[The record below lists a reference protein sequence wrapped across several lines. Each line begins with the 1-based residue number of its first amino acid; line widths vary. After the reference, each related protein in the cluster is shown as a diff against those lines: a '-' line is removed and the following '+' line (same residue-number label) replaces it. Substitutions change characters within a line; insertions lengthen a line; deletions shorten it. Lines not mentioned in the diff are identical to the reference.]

1 MPGRAA
7 ERRLSD
13 LSSGFVTG
21 RYRNDIDGL
30 RAIAVLA
37 VVAFHAQFN
46 AFPGGFIGV
55 DVFFVISGYLIGAII
70 IGEVT
75 AGRFSLL
82 AFYERRV
89 RRIFPALVALLAI
102 VSVVAY
108 FGMLPRELED
118 YARSALATTFSVSN
132 IYFWRTSGYFA
143 TPAYSIPLLHTW
155 SLAIEEQF
163 YIFLPLFILLV
174 YRLWPSRLRLL
185 LAGAALISFLLSA
198 RGAYVDEEATFYLL
212 HTAAGSC

>member
-1 MPGRAA
+1 MRKSGR
-7 ERRLSD
+7 RRGRQD
-13 LSSGFVTG
+13 PKRKGFSTK
-21 RYRNDIDGL
+21 RQESQASR
-30 RAIAVLA
+30 IA
-37 VVAFHAQFN
+37 
-46 AFPGGFIGV
+46 
-55 DVFFVISGYLIGAII
+55 S
-70 IGEVT
+70 
-75 AGRFSLL
+75 
-82 AFYERRV
+82 
-89 RRIFPALVALLAI
+89 
-102 VSVVAY
+102 
-108 FGMLPRELED
+108 
-118 YARSALATTFSVSN
+118 
-132 IYFWRTSGYFA
+132 A